1 MLRVKLVIK
10 DIDLKNYVTGVTCAV
25 LGHKE
30 KDGSFAV
37 NMLVLNTLII
47 LYKKYNL
54 YFIHYVLFRSKNG
67 AFLVARLKVRRCNQ
81 SPKAS

>member
-30 KDGSFAV
+30 KDGSFMV
-37 NMLVLNTLII
+37 NMLI
-47 LYKKYNL
+47 LDIL
-54 YFIHYVLFRSKNG
+54 RIL
-67 AFLVARLKVRRCNQ
+67 C
-81 SPKAS
+81 